1 MIQCFLRSPFFLFL
15 AIISLPTYGAADYS
29 IKTLAELKECEVKA
43 EKGDANSLYA
53 LGGYYFKGEIIE
65 GKIVARDAKKAVA
78 LMTAAAEKGNM
89 DAQEKLCF
97 IYSRNI
103 WVSQD
108 WGLAVKW
115 GKLAAAQG
123 HVLATFEL
131 ADMYSKGHGGS
142 KADYEELV
150 GFFGKAARSGEVGA
164 PFGLA
169 KLYAEGVGVS
179 EDQAKAFYWFKLAAE
194 RGHHLA
200 KTEVANR
207 YYEGKGVGKDFA
219 QAFEWYIKASD
230 GWNPYAKRRVGLCFY
245 QGEGVAKDY
254 VEAVAWFRKSYEDSK
269 NMGGLDKLTMYL
281 LGVCYEEGNGVTKDY
296 VQALYWYRAAATE
309 GHSVSKYHVG
319 IYYVNGFGVARDDIE
334 AYAWLNLA
342 AATEDSAR
350 ADLNELEKKLSRE
363 EVVAGQSRTKALAK
377 ELESKRGRT
386 RGQAVP
392 LER

>member
-1 MIQCFLRSPFFLFL
+1 MIRCFIRSLLFLFL
-15 AIISLPTYGAADYS
+15 VIISKPVHGAPDYS
-29 IKTLAELKECEVKA
+29 IKTLAELKECEAKA
-43 EKGDANSLYA
+43 EKGDPHSLFA

-78 LMTAAAEKGNM
+78 LMTAAAEKGNI

-131 ADMYSKGHGGS
+131 ADMYSNGHGGS
-142 KADYEELV
+142 RADYEELI
-150 GFFGKAARSGEVGA
+150 GFFIKSSNAGEKGP

-169 KLYAEGVGVS
+169 KLYAEGVGIA
-179 EDQAKAFYWFKLAAE
+179 EDQTKAFYWYKVAAE

-207 YYEGKGVGKDFA
+207 YYEGKGVAKDFT
-219 QAFEWYIKASD
+219 QAFAWYLKASD

-254 VEAVAWFRKSYEDSK
+254 VEAVAWFRKSHEDSK
-269 NMGGLDKLTMYL
+269 TMGGLDELTMYL
-281 LGVCYEEGNGVTKDY
+281 LGVCYEEGKGVSKDY

-309 GHSVSKYHVG
+309 GHSLSKYHVG
-319 IYYVNGFGVARDDIE
+319 IYYANGFGVARDDIE

-342 AATEDSAR
+342 SATEDSAR
-350 ADLNELEKKLSRE
+350 AGLNELEKKLSRD
-363 EVVAGQSRTKALAK
+363 EVIAGQSRTKALAK
-377 ELESKRGRT
+377 ELESRRT
-386 RGQAVP
+386 K
-392 LER
+392 

>member
-1 MIQCFLRSPFFLFL
+1 MIRYILLSLLFLFL
-15 AIISLPTYGAADYS
+15 SIISNVVHAAPDYS
-29 IKTLAELKECEVKA
+29 IKTLEELKECEAKA
-43 EKGDANSLYA
+43 AKGDAHSLYA
-53 LGGYYFKGEIIE
+53 LGGYYFKGEIIQ

-78 LMTAAAEKGNM
+78 LMTAAAEKGNV

-131 ADMYSKGHGGS
+131 ADMYANGHGGS
-142 KADYEELV
+142 RADYEELI
-150 GFFGKAARSGEVGA
+150 GFFIKSSIAGEKGP

-169 KLYAEGVGVS
+169 ELYAKGVGVA
-179 EDQAKAFYWFKLAAE
+179 EDQQKAFYWYKVAAE

-207 YYEGKGVGKDFA
+207 YYEGKGAAKDFV
-219 QAFEWYIKASD
+219 QAFGWYLKASD
-230 GWNPYAKRRVGLCFY
+230 EWNPYAKRRVGLCYY

-269 NMGGLDKLTMYL
+269 KMGGLDELTMYI
-281 LGVCYEEGNGVTKDY
+281 LGVCYEEGNGVSKDY
-296 VQALYWYRAAATE
+296 VQALYWYRAAASE
-309 GHSVSKYHVG
+309 GHSLSKYHVG
-319 IYYVNGFGVARDDIE
+319 VYYVNGIGVARDDIE

-342 AATEDSAR
+342 AASEDSAR
-350 ADLNELEKKLSRE
+350 AALNELEKKLSRD
-363 EVVAGQSRTKALAK
+363 EVTAGQSRTKALAK
-377 ELESKRGRT
+377 ELESKRT
-386 RGQAVP
+386 K
-392 LER
+392 